1 MKKSIHIL
9 LIALS
14 MLFVFAV
21 GVSAADLP
29 LVYDEADL
37 LTDTEEAALLS
48 KLEAISAEADMDV
61 VVALVDSIGELS
73 SMEYADDFFDYNGY
87 GRGDNRDGLVL
98 LVSMEYSDWWI
109 STRGYAIEAFT
120 DAGIEYIGEKVTPYL
135 SDGDY
140 AAAFDEFAA
149 QCEAFI
155 AQAKT
160 GDPYDTHNLPKDPFN
175 KGMAL
180 IIALVVGF
188 IIAKIY
194 TGKLKGQLNTIRKQ
208 TAASGYVRENSLNI
222 SSSNDFF
229 LYRNVRKTAKESSS
243 KSDGGSDTHT
253 SSSGASHG
261 GGGGKF

>member
-14 MLFVFAV
+14 MLFVLAV
-21 GVSAADLP
+21 SVSAADLP

-37 LTDTEEAALLS
+37 LTDTEEEALLS
-48 KLEAISAEADMDV
+48 KLEAISDEADMDV
-61 VVALVDSIGELS
+61 VVALVDSIEDLS
-73 SMEYADDFFDYNGY
+73 PMEYADDFFDYNGY

-109 STRGYAIEAFT
+109 STRGYAITAFT
-120 DAGIEYIGEKVTPYL
+120 DAGIEYIGEQVTPYL
-135 SDGDY
+135 SDGKY
-140 AAAFDEFAA
+140 ADAVEEFAA
-149 QCEAFI
+149 QCDAFI

-160 GDPYDTHNLPKDPFN
+160 GDPFDTHNLPKEPFN

-180 IIALVVGF
+180 VIALIAGF
-188 IIAKIY
+188 IIGKIY
-194 TGKLKGQLNTIRKQ
+194 AGKLKGELTSVRRQN
-208 TAASGYVRENSLNI
+208 AAVGYVREGSLNVTN
-222 SSSNDFF
+222 SNEFF
-229 LYRNVRKTAKESSS
+229 LYKNVSRSAKPTSSS
-243 KSDGGSDTHT
+243 GGSSTHK

>member
-14 MLFVFAV
+14 MLFVLAV
-21 GVSAADLP
+21 SVSAADLP

-37 LTDTEEAALLS
+37 LTDAEEAALLS

-61 VVALVDSIGELS
+61 VIALVDSIGDS
-73 SMEYADDFFDYNGY
+73 SPMEYADDFFDYNGY
-87 GRGDNRDGLVL
+87 GQGSNRDGLVL
-98 LVSMEYSDWWI
+98 LVSMEYRDWWI

-120 DAGIEYIGEKVTPYL
+120 DAGIDYIGEKVTSYL
-135 SDGDY
+135 SNSDY

-149 QCEAFI
+149 QCEAFV
-155 AQAKT
+155 AQART
-160 GDPYDTHNLPKDPFN
+160 GEPFDTHNLPKDPFD
-175 KGMAL
+175 KGLAL
-180 IIALVVGF
+180 IIALVGGF

-194 TGKLKGQLNTIRKQ
+194 TGKLKGQLNTVRKQ
-208 TAASGYVRENSLNI
+208 TTAAGYVKENSLNI
-222 SSSNDFF
+222 SNSRDFF
-229 LYRNVRKTAKESSS
+229 LYRNIQKRAKETSSS
-243 KSDGGSDTHT
+243 GGGSSTHS